1 MNLLRRRVFAAVKK
15 FVTLLYTDGTLMMNE
30 DPDHRA
36 ANVAA
41 HGAVVKEYTN
51 FDYNKK
57 YDSTTST
64 RTP

>member
-41 HGAVVKEYTN
+41 HGAVVKEYTD
-51 FDYNKK
+51 FDYNKE
-57 YDSTTST
+57 YTYSYSSI
-64 RTP
+64 P